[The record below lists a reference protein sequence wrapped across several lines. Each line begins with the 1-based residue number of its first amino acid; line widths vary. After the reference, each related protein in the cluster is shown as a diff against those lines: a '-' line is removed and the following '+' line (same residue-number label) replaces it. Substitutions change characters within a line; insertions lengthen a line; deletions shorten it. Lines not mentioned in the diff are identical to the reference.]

1 MLSLKA
7 LRGTL
12 CETEVKTTPKFK
24 TGLVMLDLKKRFSE
38 AWMWS
43 SSFFICYL
51 FNFLELLTGC

>member
-24 TGLVMLDLKKRFSE
+24 TGLVMLDLK
-38 AWMWS
+38 
-43 SSFFICYL
+43 
-51 FNFLELLTGC
+51 